1 MEVNF
6 LVYLGIS
13 MTREIKC
20 TQLFSNQSLAIFY
33 ARDFCIV
40 ASTRLLMRASYF
52 ENGIRDF
59 RDILCVQGTSRY
71 KSSFF
76 PDAIIS
82 WNNIITNVQ
91 NVRPF
96 TSLKAHILFLI
107 RP

>member
-13 MTREIKC
+13 MTRKIKC
-20 TQLFSNQSLAIFY
+20 TQLFSNQSLATFY

-59 RDILCVQGTSRY
+59 RDFRDFLCARH
-71 KSSFF
+71 FM
-76 PDAIIS
+76 
-82 WNNIITNVQ
+82 
-91 NVRPF
+91 R
-96 TSLKAHILFLI
+96 L
-107 RP
+107 R

>member
-20 TQLFSNQSLAIFY
+20 TQRFSNQSLATFY

-59 RDILCVQGTSRY
+59 RDFLCARHFMRLRY
-71 KSSFF
+71 
-76 PDAIIS
+76 
-82 WNNIITNVQ
+82 
-91 NVRPF
+91 
-96 TSLKAHILFLI
+96 
-107 RP
+107 